1 MRQAAGLAQPV
12 VTISVDCDEE
22 SEEDSNEI
30 MGDNPCNCSWT
41 IFTDA
46 GLGTNSITFNLE
58 EEVSF
63 TSLKM
68 TLGPEFT

>member
-46 GLGTNSITFNLE
+46 GLGKNSITFNLE

-68 TLGPEFT
+68 TLGPKFT